1 MNEPDRARLAAVV
14 RDALVDVAPDLDP
27 ATIGDDDDFH
37 DDLGLDSMDSLNLA
51 VALYE
56 ATGVDVPERDYARMR
71 TVAGCVAYL
80 ASRLSG

>member
-1 MNEPDRARLAAVV
+1 MTDPDRSHLAEVV

-27 ATIGDDDDFH
+27 AEIGDDDDFH

-71 TVAGCVAYL
+71 TVAECVSYL
-80 ASRLSG
+80 TSRLSG